1 MESVCWETNRG
12 FESLPLCRAPA
23 RRGFFYGMLYLREAM
38 STKKNK
44 KAKVKSVTA
53 KSHSRRGPSGS
64 GPHGTNK
71 YSRKIKHKKGHD
83 ASE

>member
-1 MESVCWETNRG
+1 
-12 FESLPLCRAPA
+12 
-23 RRGFFYGMLYLREAM
+23 M

-44 KAKVKSVTA
+44 KAKVKNAIA

-71 YSRKIKHKKGHD
+71 YSRKIKHKKRI
-83 ASE
+83 AESE

>member
-1 MESVCWETNRG
+1 
-12 FESLPLCRAPA
+12 
-23 RRGFFYGMLYLREAM
+23 MLYLREAM